1 MIFQHFQNKSFFPL
15 GDVKCGLEIGDIVT
29 SKSMKWPWQTHF
41 IADPNDLEK
50 VPQEMHNDLPKL
62 ASCIGLIGLTV
73 LLGIRKKGGLKHFA
87 QLLSNERYYYIS
99 TIWSVLPTL
108 SRYSILAI
116 WHAK

>member
-1 MIFQHFQNKSFFPL
+1 MR
-15 GDVKCGLEIGDIVT
+15 CGLEIGDIVT

-87 QLLSNERYYYIS
+87 QLLSNERYYYIRKYYLVSVANFEYIFNFGYS
-99 TIWSVLPTL
+99 TGKISK
-108 SRYSILAI
+108 
-116 WHAK
+116 H

>member
-1 MIFQHFQNKSFFPL
+1 M
-15 GDVKCGLEIGDIVT
+15 KCGLEIGDIVT

-99 TIWSVLPTL
+99 IHSVEITEFFCHLDFT
-108 SRYSILAI
+108 RNQFWRICNM
-116 WHAK
+116 

>member
-1 MIFQHFQNKSFFPL
+1 M
-15 GDVKCGLEIGDIVT
+15 KCGLEIGDIVT

-87 QLLSNERYYYIS
+87 QLLSSNERYYYIS
-99 TIWSVLPTL
+99 TIWPVLPTL
-108 SRYSILAI
+108 SIFFQFWEIDRQN
-116 WHAK
+116 K